1 MRKIMQN
8 RRKAT
13 TTRFVKKFTYFNSD
27 RNILMHNINYLYRS
41 IVAIWRKFFSR
52 HQFPIHFL
60 TIYPNKKNMYFIF
73 FASLTFFV
81 LWHMIWK
88 SPCSNH
94 YKQLLLWK
102 LIAYLLYLLS
112 NSLGMKFAIKPQTKR
127 WFTNISRQYN
137 MFIKFR
143 TFITLLL
150 LQT

>member
-13 TTRFVKKFTYFNSD
+13 TTRYVKKITYFNSD
-27 RNILMHNINYLYRS
+27 RNISMHNINYLYRS
-41 IVAIWRKFFSR
+41 IVAICRKFFSR

-60 TIYPNKKNMYFIF
+60 TIYPNKKNMYCIF

-102 LIAYLLYLLS
+102 LIAYLLYLFSKSLWYDVLS
-112 NSLGMKFAIKPQTKR
+112 KFKGVI
-127 WFTNISRQYN
+127 
-137 MFIKFR
+137 
-143 TFITLLL
+143 
-150 LQT
+150 